1 MKTIEPKLIWYNG
14 QEVGATVLNAY
25 AQQVTLNVSAT
36 FNFYLYSQRENGNIG
51 EQLNNGTLIMT
62 GQDYQDWD
70 QDSFAWD
77 WVAAKL
83 GLTITGEYVPPAPAP
98 GPTVTP

>member
-14 QEVGATVLNAY
+14 QEVEATVLNAF
-25 AQQVTLNVSAT
+25 AQQVNLNVSAT
-36 FNFYLYSQRENGNIG
+36 FNFSLFTQNESGNLTSQVNSGVL
-51 EQLNNGTLIMT
+51 QMT

-70 QDSFAWD
+70 QDAFAWD
-77 WVAAKL
+77 WVAAQL
-83 GLTITGEYVPPAPAP
+83 GLTITGDYIPPAPAP

>member
-1 MKTIEPKLIWYNG
+1 MKTIEPKLIWFNG
-14 QEVGATVLNAY
+14 QEEAATVLNAY
-25 AQQVTLNVSAT
+25 AQQVNLNVSAT
-36 FNFYLYSQRENGNIG
+36 FNFMLFKQNENGG
-51 EQLNNGTLIMT
+51 LEQQINSGTLLMS

-77 WVAAKL
+77 WVAAQL
-83 GLTITGEYVPPAPAP
+83 GLTITGDYVPPAPAP